1 MIRYYFNGIEVP
13 REGAWK
19 AWRAS
24 NTYKR
29 ARFADAIFSNAENG
43 SDAGGAINH
52 LREAKITIVIDEE
65 QQP

>member
-24 NTYKR
+24 KTYKR

-43 SDAGGAINH
+43 RDEGGATNH
-52 LREAKITIVIDEE
+52 LREAKIRIVVE
-65 QQP
+65 QEQPT